1 MLKSQWG
8 LFFARLKLSFNSL
21 KYFISPPFGNRD
33 DLIFRVNQRVISTY
47 CSAKCQIVARLR
59 RQDSLFCPV
68 RGLARTGKTA
78 FLSCRECDSIVQEY
92 YFAQP
97 TPLNELLD
105 WI

>member
-1 MLKSQWG
+1 M
-8 LFFARLKLSFNSL
+8 
-21 KYFISPPFGNRD
+21 
-33 DLIFRVNQRVISTY
+33 
-47 CSAKCQIVARLR
+47 VARLR